1 MLVLSRKTDEQIVI
15 GEQICIKVSKI
26 AGNRVSI
33 AIDAPPEVLIRR
45 GELEPQQLTRR
56 TDEGRGN
63 SDAASLHVAA
73 YHA

>member
-1 MLVLSRKTDEQIVI
+1 MLVLSRKTDERIFI
-15 GEQICIKVSKI
+15 DEKICIKISKI
-26 AGNRVSI
+26 SGNRVSI

-45 GELEPQQLTRR
+45 GELKPQQVMRR